1 MIHDAIKSCETLEKY
16 KQAVSKI
23 VDQDT
28 GSVKAVSIFTITRR
42 PTSTM
47 WPINNNN
54 HNNQL
59 FLLIFTSE

>member
-1 MIHDAIKSCETLEKY
+1 MIHDAIRSCETLEKY

-23 VDQDT
+23 VEQYME
-28 GSVKAVSIFTITRR
+28 SVKAVSIFTITQQ

-54 HNNQL
+54 HNIQL
-59 FLLIFTSE
+59 FLLVFTSE